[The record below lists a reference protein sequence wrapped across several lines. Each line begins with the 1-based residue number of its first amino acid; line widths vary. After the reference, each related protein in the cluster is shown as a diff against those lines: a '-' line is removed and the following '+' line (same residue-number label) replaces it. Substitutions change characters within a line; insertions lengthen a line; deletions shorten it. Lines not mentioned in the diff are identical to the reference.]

1 MKKLNICIAGMA
13 ALLCTNCGDST
24 SDKIVGTSEEMN
36 ELAEGNSSSSTDTKQ
51 SSSSVKD
58 KQSSS
63 STDQSSSSIGDT
75 QAPSDKNSLD
85 YYVWQ
90 YKLSKPHK
98 FDKAVLAVNT
108 VRATASGTPAS
119 NVQDATMYGA
129 ENAIKEGVLEFT
141 KDNVEKVTK
150 YFPKASEKYAD
161 LINTVKNGANECG
174 LYAFNLYGS
183 TKYAGYILEDISKDT
198 MKVVDIFAEECET
211 DDEHMLVQF
220 LISYCGDISSN
231 PKTIH
236 TTATSDIDKDECS
249 ATKADEEWV
258 STIEVKI
265 DNNKEIANCKHISDN
280 VKTEDGTNCNSDTDT
295 ATVIDCVSGEEM
307 KCIANY
313 WTLANVCPP
322 GGDCDGDG
330 IPDGVRRI
338 DLEPCDTDTLLYFYG
353 RSYQCIENKWVY
365 LPPPG
370 PDDNRSQARNVSLQ
384 RREGPAVSP
393 SVVMVKNKDN
403 TITIRDDGYNASNS
417 FVIEDVYT
425 ELSGDTVIVDVIY
438 PDGANTSSY
447 QMGVLTFT
455 VSKVY
460 ANVKYLKYKN
470 GERNDQEIHVV
481 DELLP
486 CANNGSCQTCDPML
500 DCDPMAAW

>member
-150 YFPKASEKYAD
+150 YFPKTSEKYAD

-183 TKYAGYILEDISKDT
+183 TNCRYILI
-198 MKVVDIFAEECET
+198 
-211 DDEHMLVQF
+211 
-220 LISYCGDISSN
+220 Y
-231 PKTIH
+231 
-236 TTATSDIDKDECS
+236 
-249 ATKADEEWV
+249 
-258 STIEVKI
+258 
-265 DNNKEIANCKHISDN
+265 
-280 VKTEDGTNCNSDTDT
+280 
-295 ATVIDCVSGEEM
+295 
-307 KCIANY
+307 
-313 WTLANVCPP
+313 
-322 GGDCDGDG
+322 
-330 IPDGVRRI
+330 
-338 DLEPCDTDTLLYFYG
+338 
-353 RSYQCIENKWVY
+353 
-365 LPPPG
+365 
-370 PDDNRSQARNVSLQ
+370 
-384 RREGPAVSP
+384 RE
-393 SVVMVKNKDN
+393 
-403 TITIRDDGYNASNS
+403 
-417 FVIEDVYT
+417 
-425 ELSGDTVIVDVIY
+425 
-438 PDGANTSSY
+438 
-447 QMGVLTFT
+447 
-455 VSKVY
+455 
-460 ANVKYLKYKN
+460 
-470 GERNDQEIHVV
+470 
-481 DELLP
+481 
-486 CANNGSCQTCDPML
+486 
-500 DCDPMAAW
+500 